1 MEKQRHSVRQKPLT
15 ATEAM
20 NRLVFKAKE
29 LVVLGCLSENEK
41 RRTADAITILRRAQS
56 SSKRQKYK
64 LFLCGLLEKAGP
76 PSFLLCAI
84 ALGQVVIANMRQR
97 DRDRLM
103 ELVKNDTQL
112 AHRTIQGLAAQCRI
126 PVSLESKSPFP
137 GLKLADQ

>member
-29 LVVLGCLSENEK
+29 LIVLGCLSKNER
-41 RRTADAITILRRAQS
+41 RRTADAITILQRAQS
-56 SSKRQKYK
+56 ASKRQKYK
-64 LFLCGLLEKAGP
+64 LFLCGLLERTGP
-76 PSFLLCAI
+76 PSVLLCAI
-84 ALGQVVIANMRQR
+84 ALGQVAIANMRQR

-112 AHRTIQGLAAQCRI
+112 THRTIQGLAAQCQI
-126 PVSLESKSPFP
+126 PVSLESKFPFS